1 MVKRDN
7 GMQASLSSDVPTWRP
22 TVQSYQNLS
31 LFTSAL
37 AVSAG
42 LVLALT
48 YSFVLVFS
56 IAGLVLAAAATLS
69 LLITRRRVQ
78 ETLAEA
84 EHPELGN
91 WPGSAEDRRDLR
103 RAGRRRCAR
112 SIAMAVVVGA
122 FGGFYPIIGGAFV
135 GIGIGGALDST
146 VIMVLVQRYE
156 AAHNVT
162 VLSLSKFGTASRR
175 RLVFGLAD
183 GAF

>member
-78 ETLAEA
+78 KTLAEA

-162 VLSLSKFGTASRR
+162 VLSLSKFGTATRR